1 MRRNSLYGYETP
13 FLKPMIEAVAEG
25 NKEQAVRWSF
35 KEVERPIRR
44 LKRKFPDYTT
54 PRDCKRRGE
63 LYLEDRV
70 PLSQVSSVVSEL
82 YGEAKLLDGADKA
95 LALSVGEGISSLR
108 TKSHVMGY
116 VFFYL
121 TALKMNGASDRE
133 IEKEAER
140 MRLSYALSLT

>member
-54 PRDCKRRGE
+54 PRDCKRLGE

-95 LALSVGEGISSLR
+95 LALSVGEG
-108 TKSHVMGY
+108 
-116 VFFYL
+116 
-121 TALKMNGASDRE
+121 
-133 IEKEAER
+133 

>member
-1 MRRNSLYGYETP
+1 
-13 FLKPMIEAVAEG
+13 MIEAVAEG

-54 PRDCKRRGE
+54 PRDCKRLGE

-108 TKSHVMGY
+108 TKSHAMGY